1 MFNLSKSVGS
11 FKNKMTK
18 LFNIRKDKKIVILVL
33 KLINSFDI
41 FLIQ

>member
-11 FKNKMTK
+11 FKNKIIK
-18 LFNIRKDKKIVILVL
+18 LFNIRKDRKIEILVL